1 MKKTNSYELNN
12 VEIDDALMGYVSVKA
27 GIKIKSQETPK
38 VEFSVDAQKRVK
50 SATVIIQIDE

>member
-12 VEIDDALMGYVSVKA
+12 VEIDDALMGYVSLKA
-27 GIKIKSQETPK
+27 GIKIESQEPPK

-50 SATVIIQIDE
+50 AATITIQIDE